1 MIDAEMKILGEEIKE
16 EKPVINP
23 FSYVTIPVSEYKKL
37 IKKVEKYKNEVRK
50 WESKY
55 YDRGE
60 ELRETKKVLEEAKSD
75 LRKLIGIQELEK
87 TKLEQLQFEK
97 GVSDAE
103 QA

>member
-1 MIDAEMKILGEEIKE
+1 MIEADEIREVKEEKE

-37 IKKVEKYKNEVRK
+37 IKKVEKYKHEFRK
-50 WESKY
+50 WELKY

-75 LRKLIGIQELEK
+75 LRKALGIQELEK

-97 GVSDAE
+97 GVADDAD
-103 QA
+103 